1 MNQLDIYY
9 RALLDYRKQTV
20 QDHACSSLR
29 GAIAA
34 ADTEQ
39 DRVSI
44 IRSTC
49 TIDEDWV
56 EAIEKGLVHVEKAI
70 KEERQFIRSNGEIIP
85 IEKVKHVSRDSV
97 EHLAKHSNLITRY
110 EEGETI
116 TPEKLYTVERLND
129 YTVYENRFLYM
140 LLCYLRDFVTIRYN
154 DILDLTNRYEATIA
168 FDKKIITGK
177 QKMSYSVSMHDIKR
191 DDPYLSA
198 NNPSR
203 AIIDRI
209 NLILKVIISFL
220 NLPLM
225 QEVSKVPMLKPP
237 ITKTN
242 VLKMNNNFKGAVALY
257 EFIIAYDKDGYEVNT
272 ETIELAPFR
281 DDLADE
287 LAEAGGLI
295 SFLAYEYG
303 LGINKELRDSYAR
316 EEERRKAAQIAERAE
331 RIEVLKRRL
340 KNSEITIEEYTA
352 TLEDQLRDLKDEA
365 VRAESLADELEIERK
380 TNERLT
386 SEVAALSE
394 TVEKLCADI
403 EELKHKHFEELQRLK
418 QEHEDAM
425 HALIVKHEEE
435 VADLTEKY
443 ETRIAEL
450 KAEHAAEIQNL
461 KDAAAEA
468 ARAHAKEI
476 SDLQQSTRERIEQ
489 IKSECDAAVKTA
501 EDTLAT
507 RNSELEESRREYTDL
522 LEEKRIAEARIKALG
537 GIEGDYTSRDRF
549 NELEREYNAFT
560 ALYRKQWE
568 ETKKS
573 IKKQHLNL
581 NNLKAQKEK
590 KKDKETKDGSD
601 SN

>member
-20 QDHACSSLR
+20 HDHGCSSLR

-34 ADTEQ
+34 ADAEQ
-39 DRVSI
+39 DKMSI

-116 TPEKLYTVERLND
+116 IPEKLYTVERLND

-154 DILDLTNRYEATIA
+154 NILDLTNRYEATVA
-168 FDKKIITGK
+168 FDKKISTGK
-177 QKMSYSVSMHDIKR
+177 EKMSYSVTMHDIKR

-203 AIIDRI
+203 PIIDRI
-209 NLILKVIISFL
+209 SLILKVIISFL

-225 QEVSKVPMLKPP
+225 QEVAKVPMLKPP

-242 VLKMNNNFKGAVALY
+242 VLKMNNNFKGAMSLY
-257 EFIIAYDKDGYEVNT
+257 EFIIAYDKDGYEVHT

-287 LAEAGGLI
+287 LAEAGGLL

-303 LGINKELRDSYAR
+303 LGLNKELRDSYER
-316 EEERRKAAQIAERAE
+316 EEERRKAARIADRAE

-365 VRAESLADELEIERK
+365 VRAETLADELEIERK

-394 TVEKLCADI
+394 KVEQLCADI
-403 EELKHKHFEELQRLK
+403 EDLKHKHFEEIQRLK
-418 QEHEDAM
+418 QEHEDEM
-425 HALIVKHEEE
+425 HALIVKHE
-435 VADLTEKY
+435 AK
-443 ETRIAEL
+443 IAEL
-450 KAEHAAEIQNL
+450 NAAHAAEVKSL

-468 ARAHAKEI
+468 QRAHAKEI
-476 SDLQQSTRERIEQ
+476 SELQQATKERIDQ
-489 IKSECDAAVKTA
+489 IKSECEASVKAA
-501 EDTLAT
+501 EDMLAT
-507 RNSELEESRREYTDL
+507 RNAELEESRREYTEL
-522 LEEKRIAEARIKALG
+522 LENKRIAEARIKALG

-573 IKKQHLNL
+573 IKKQHLNI

>member
-20 QDHACSSLR
+20 HDHACSSLR

-39 DRVSI
+39 DRMSI

-56 EAIEKGLVHVEKAI
+56 EAIEKGLIHVEKAI

-154 DILDLTNRYEATIA
+154 DILELTNRYEATVV

-220 NLPLM
+220 NHPLM

-257 EFIIAYDKDGYEVNT
+257 EFIIAYDKDGYEVHT

-281 DDLADE
+281 DELADE

-295 SFLAYEYG
+295 SFLTYEYG

-365 VRAESLADELEIERK
+365 IRAESLADELEIERK
-380 TNERLT
+380 TNERLI
-386 SEVAALSE
+386 SEVEALSE

-435 VADLTEKY
+435 VAALTEKY

-450 KAEHAAEIQNL
+450 KAEHAAEIQKL
-461 KDAAAEA
+461 KDDAAEA

-489 IKSECDAAVKTA
+489 IKSECDDKVKAA

-507 RNSELEESRREYTDL
+507 RNSELEESRREYAEL
-522 LEEKRIAEARIKALG
+522 LEKKRISEARIKALG

-573 IKKQHLNL
+573 IKKQHLNI